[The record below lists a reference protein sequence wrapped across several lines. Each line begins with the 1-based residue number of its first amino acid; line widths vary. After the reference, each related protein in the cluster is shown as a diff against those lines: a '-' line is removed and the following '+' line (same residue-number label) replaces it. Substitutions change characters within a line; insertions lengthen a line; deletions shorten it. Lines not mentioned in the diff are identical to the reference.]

1 MPEKDIFLD
10 YIKSLSTDLTE
21 KTSEVKDETEM
32 TKKVSMISEII
43 NESIDPEYIK
53 DISQTQD
60 DVIIQYGLSKPKKTI
75 IEAELKND

>member
-43 NESIDPEYIK
+43 DESIDPEYIK

>member
-32 TKKVSMISEII
+32 TKKVSMIYPFMKCRVNNNSR
-43 NESIDPEYIK
+43 PETIV
-53 DISQTQD
+53 
-60 DVIIQYGLSKPKKTI
+60 DVR
-75 IEAELKND
+75 